1 MLDIQSYKNEIDALC
16 RDLPVKRLGIFGS
29 SLTGCFSD
37 SSDVDV
43 LVVLD
48 NKSDIDSFDVYFNL
62 KEKLEGI
69 FNRSVDLVVDKKF
82 RNPYFQA
89 VVDRTRKVI
98 YER

>member
-29 SLTGCFSD
+29 SLTGSFSD

-43 LVVLD
+43 LVVFD
-48 NKSDIDSFDVYFNL
+48 KKSGIDSFDVYFNL
-62 KEKLEGI
+62 KDKLEGI
-69 FNRSVDLVVDKKF
+69 FKRSVDLVVDKKF

>member
-1 MLDIQSYKNEIDALC
+1 MLDIQSYKHEIDALC
-16 RDLPVKRLGIFGS
+16 RGLPVKRLGIFGS
-29 SLTGCFSD
+29 SLTAKFSD

-43 LVVLD
+43 LVVFD
-48 NKSDIDSFDVYFNL
+48 KNSDTDFFEVYFDL
-62 KEKLEGI
+62 KEKLEGV

-89 VVDRTRKVI
+89 AVDRTRRVV